1 MLRFNDSVSILPSTD
16 VPTPRYRAINL
27 ANLRS
32 LPQVQTLG
40 EDRIF
45 EMEVV
50 AQVFPFKTNSYVV
63 DELIDWNAVPDD
75 PMFVLTFPQ
84 RDMLRPAD
92 FDRMAELIRSGADRA
107 TIRAAAD
114 GIRMT
119 LNPHP
124 AGQLEKNVPDFG
136 EGKLEGTQHK
146 YRETI
151 LFFPSQGQ
159 TCHAYCTFCFR
170 WPQFVGMT
178 DLRFAT
184 REAEKLVTYLRR
196 NPHITDVLFTGGDP
210 LIMKTEALRAYV
222 RTLLEADL
230 PGFQTIRIGTKSLSY
245 WPYRFLTDDDAEDLL
260 DLFREVNDAGKHLAL
275 MAHFNHPVE
284 LSTEAAQQAVA
295 AIRATGAEIR
305 SQSPVLSHIN
315 DSADVWADMWREQV
329 RLGIVPYYMFL
340 VRDTGAQHYFGVPL
354 ARGYEI
360 YREAFRRV
368 SGLAR
373 TVRGPSMSATPG
385 KVHVLGTTEVNGE
398 ELFVLQFLQGR
409 DPDWCNR
416 PFFAKYDEDALWL
429 DDLEPA
435 FGEEGFFFEE
445 AEATAPA

>member
-1 MLRFNDSVSILPSTD
+1 MLRCNDSVSILPSTD
-16 VPTPRYRAINL
+16 VPTPRYRAYNL
-27 ANLRS
+27 ANFRS
-32 LPQVQTLG
+32 LPQVQALG

-63 DELIDWNAVPDD
+63 DELIDWDAVPDD

-84 RDMLRPAD
+84 RDMLRPED
-92 FDRMAELIRSGADRA
+92 YDRIAELMRSGADKA

-114 GIRMT
+114 EIRMT

-136 EGKLEGTQHK
+136 EDKLEGTQHK

-184 REAEKLVTYLRR
+184 REAEKLVAYLRR

-210 LIMKTEALRAYV
+210 LIMKTPALRAYV
-222 RTLLEADL
+222 RTLLDADL

-245 WPYRFLTDDDAEDLL
+245 WPYRFLTDDDAGDLL
-260 DLFREVNDAGKHLAL
+260 DLFREVTDAGKHLAL

-284 LSTEAAQQAVA
+284 LETEAAREAVR
-295 AIRATGAEIR
+295 AIRDTGAEIR
-305 SQSPVLSHIN
+305 SQSPVLTHIN
-315 DSADVWADMWREQV
+315 DSADAWADMWREQV
-329 RLGIVPYYMFL
+329 RLGIIPYYMFL

-354 ARGYEI
+354 AKGYEI

-398 ELFVLQFLQGR
+398 KLFVLQFLQGR
-409 DPDWCNR
+409 DPAWCNQ
-416 PFFAKYDEDALWL
+416 PFFARYDEDALWV
-429 DDLEPA
+429 DDLVPA
-435 FGEEGFFFEE
+435 FGEERFFFEE
-445 AEATAPA
+445 AEETASA